1 MSEIKKLLEI
11 ANQEVGYLEKSREA
25 YNNNVAI
32 IYEKTE
38 GAGSDNITKY
48 AKEMDDLN
56 VYNGKKQG
64 YPWCNVFVDWLFV
77 QAFGKERASQLLIGW
92 LKDETNF
99 FPLSLIHFE
108 DKNELYN
115 YYSKLKKIN
124 FQTINKELKE
134 NNNKIYDKKHTKEV
148 GILFNLEKRNDE
160 KKRIT
165 PICGEPGNN
174 FENKENNEDIIKKPR
189 KLLLNKQRM
198 DGLFK

>member
-1 MSEIKKLLEI
+1 MFNKYNKNIGDNEFIINRGMIIILL
-11 ANQEVGYLEKSREA
+11 NYH
-25 YNNNVAI
+25 
-32 IYEKTE
+32 
-38 GAGSDNITKY
+38 
-48 AKEMDDLN
+48 
-56 VYNGKKQG
+56 
-64 YPWCNVFVDWLFV
+64 PF
-77 QAFGKERASQLLIGW
+77 SQLLIGC

-160 KKRIT
+160 KKEIT
-165 PICGEPGNN
+165 PICGERGNN
-174 FENKENNEDIIKKPR
+174 FENKENKTDIIKH
-189 KLLLNKQRM
+189 LIELYFAFDHLNSLIKDNSRQ
-198 DGLFK
+198 LFK